1 MYVIDIEAHMG
12 DGLVR
17 RIALGDVLHG
27 TYVLKYIEA
36 SRVILHTHNIRRMRL
51 VTSISDRRMD
61 VPLLTD
67 IRMEDVTCSKHI
79 HTSC

>member
-1 MYVIDIEAHMG
+1 MG

-17 RIALGDVLHG
+17 RIALGDVLHVR
-27 TYVLKYIEA
+27 TVLKYIEA
-36 SRVILHTHNIRRMRL
+36 TRAILDTHNIRRIRL

-67 IRMEDVTCSKHI
+67 IRMENVTNGR
-79 HTSC
+79 HTDITS